1 MKECRFCKRPLK
13 EEDAMCSFCGYNPK
27 IDAIDPLFNSGISPT
42 KKKGGRIKEKKLISA
57 AFGVD
62 PRIKKF
68 AFVGIAITLFSIF
81 YKYNFNINLV
91 GYEVSHFFKKIKAD
105 KFIIWQ
111 PKKEEAKG
119 IEKAELIN
127 VRSFEV
133 PQMISQHKN
142 KNLMLEG
149 IFFDDRGGSFV
160 TINGKVIAE
169 GESIDNLTVKKIN
182 NDSVEVIIDGEVKV
196 LKMQ

>member
-1 MKECRFCKRPLK
+1 MKECYFCKRPLK
-13 EEDAMCSFCGYNPK
+13 EEDAICTFCGYNPK
-27 IDAIDPLFNSGISPT
+27 TDAIDPSFKSKISPA
-42 KKKGGRIKEKKLISA
+42 KKRGGQIKEKKLISA
-57 AFGVD
+57 GFGVD

-68 AFVGIAITLFSIF
+68 AFVGIVITLFSIF

-91 GYEVSHFFKKIKAD
+91 GYEASHFLKKIKAD

-111 PKKEEAKG
+111 PKKKEAKG
-119 IEKAELIN
+119 IDKSELIN
-127 VRSFEV
+127 VRSFGV
-133 PQMISQHKN
+133 PQMISRYKN

-149 IFFDDRGGSFV
+149 IFFDHRGGSFV

-169 GESIDNLTVKKIN
+169 GESINNLTVKKIN
-182 NDSVEVIIDGEVKV
+182 NDSVEVIIDGEIKV